1 MKKIPDIFKPGIN
14 KKIENNNK
22 VFYSAVTLTN
32 SVRNNDSKVKPKRN
46 LKQEVLLS
54 KKYGIKYLIKTTTEE
69 YYDKIVDR
77 MGNNI
82 ILSNGKVISIID
94 IVGIYEK

>member
-1 MKKIPDIFKPGIN
+1 MKKTFFF
-14 KKIENNNK
+14 NN
-22 VFYSAVTLTN
+22 VFYSCGAAV
-32 SVRNNDSKVKPKRN
+32 VG
-46 LKQEVLLS
+46 
-54 KKYGIKYLIKTTTEE
+54 KKEGEGPLRE